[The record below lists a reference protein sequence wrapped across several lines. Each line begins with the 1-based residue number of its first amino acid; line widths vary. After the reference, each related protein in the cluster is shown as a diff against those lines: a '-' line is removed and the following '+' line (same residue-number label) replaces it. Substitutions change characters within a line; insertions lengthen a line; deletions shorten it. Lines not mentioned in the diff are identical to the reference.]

1 MKYSKKTICLTA
13 IPILLI
19 LLNLYNP
26 IKQNYVYRKEVVF
39 SDLNLKNTSY
49 DNIND
54 SKFINKAEEILLNL
68 FNDKFD
74 KSNYSSSV
82 NFNNSNYNDTAQVS
96 FFNKYSENHLDF
108 VIGFDLDTGET
119 IFVNNLTA
127 IENLDKDIQSDSHLY
142 DISKKYIHKISN
154 YTDDELIFNFVKDK
168 SYYNLYANIKNT
180 SKYICIILDVNTGSF
195 IHYANIKY

>member
-1 MKYSKKTICLTA
+1 MKYSKKAICLTA

-49 DNIND
+49 NKIND
-54 SKFINKAEEILLNL
+54 SKFISKAEEVLLNL

-82 NFNNSNYNDTAQVS
+82 NFNNSKYNDTDTAQVS
-96 FFNKYSENHLDF
+96 FFNKYSESHLDF
-108 VIGFDLDTGET
+108 VIGFDLATGET
-119 IFVNNLTA
+119 IFVNNLTS
-127 IENLDKDIQSDSHLY
+127 IDNLDKDIQSDSHLY
-142 DISKKYIHKISN
+142 DIS
-154 YTDDELIFNFVKDK
+154 
-168 SYYNLYANIKNT
+168 
-180 SKYICIILDVNTGSF
+180 
-195 IHYANIKY
+195 